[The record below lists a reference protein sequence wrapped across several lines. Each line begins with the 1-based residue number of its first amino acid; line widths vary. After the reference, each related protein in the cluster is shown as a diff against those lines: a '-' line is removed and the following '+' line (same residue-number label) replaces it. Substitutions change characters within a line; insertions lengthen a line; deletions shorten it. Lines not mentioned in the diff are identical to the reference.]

1 MPDFILAIDQGTTS
15 SRAIVFGRDGVPCG
29 RGQAELPQI
38 FPRSGWV
45 EHDAERIW
53 TDTVAACRAA
63 VADAGL
69 VADDIAA
76 IGIANQR
83 ETVVVWER
91 ASGRPIHN
99 AIVWQD
105 RRTAAHCDRLRAAG
119 EGEAITDR
127 TGLVL
132 DPYFSATKLAWLLD
146 NVDGA
151 RAAAGRGELAFGTVD
166 SFLLWRLT
174 GGASH
179 MTDATNA
186 ARTMLYDIHR
196 LDWDQGLFDLFGVPS
211 EMAPAVTPNI
221 APFGNATADL
231 LGREIP
237 VFAMAG
243 DQQAAAIGQACTRPG
258 MIKATYGTGAFI
270 LLNTG
275 SAAVRSRRQLLTTL
289 AYCLGAEPTYA
300 VEGSIFVAGAAV
312 QWLRDGLGVIGA
324 AAESEGM
331 AASLAGNDGVY
342 MVPAFTG
349 LGAPHWDPAAR
360 GTVIGLTR
368 DSGAAHLVRA
378 ALEAAAYQTRDVLA
392 AMAADGG
399 TAPSTLRVDGG
410 MVGNDWMLQFLAD
423 ILALRVE
430 RPRVTETTA
439 LGAALLAAVG
449 AGWFESLGA
458 ATAVWHL
465 DRGCDPAMTADRRA
479 DLLAGWDNAVAAARA
494 ASG

>member
-1 MPDFILAIDQGTTS
+1 MPEFILAIDQGTTS
-15 SRAIVFGRDGVPCG
+15 SRAIVFGRDGVPRG
-29 RGQAELPQI
+29 RGQAELAQI
-38 FPRSGWV
+38 YPRPGWV

-53 TDTVAACRAA
+53 TDVVAACRAA

-69 VADDIAA
+69 AAADIAA

-83 ETVVVWER
+83 ETVVVWDR
-91 ASGRPIHN
+91 ATGRPIHN

-105 RRTAAHCDRLRAAG
+105 RRTAPLCDRLRGDGAG
-119 EGEAITDR
+119 EMVGDR

-151 RAAAGRGELAFGTVD
+151 RAAAGRGELAFGTID

-174 GGASH
+174 GGATH

-196 LDWDQGLFDLFGVPS
+196 LDWDQGLFDLFDVPRD
-211 EMAPAVTPNI
+211 MAPAVAPNV
-221 APFGNATADL
+221 APFGLATADL
-231 LGREIP
+231 LGREVP
-237 VFAMAG
+237 VFAMVG
-243 DQQAAAIGQACTRPG
+243 DQQAAAIGQACIRPG

-275 SAAVRSRRQLLTTL
+275 AEAVRSRHRLLTTI
-289 AYCLGAEPTYA
+289 AYRVGAETAYA
-300 VEGSIFVAGAAV
+300 VEGSIFIAGAAV
-312 QWLRDGLGVIGA
+312 QWLRDGLGVIAA
-324 AAESEGM
+324 AAESEGL
-331 AASLAGNDGVY
+331 AAALTGNDGVY

-360 GTVIGLTR
+360 GAIVGLTR
-368 DSGAAHLVRA
+368 DSGVAHLVRA
-378 ALEAAAYQTRDVLA
+378 ALEAAAYQTHDVLA

-399 TAPSTLRVDGG
+399 APPLTLRVDGG

-439 LGAALLAAVG
+439 LGAALLAAIGV
-449 AGWFESLGA
+449 GWFDNLDA
-458 ATAVWHL
+458 AGAVWRL
-465 DRGCDPAMTADRRA
+465 DRGCDPAMAADRRA
-479 DLLAGWDNAVAAARA
+479 GLLAGWDKAVAAVRTM
-494 ASG
+494 SG